1 MTGAR
6 SSEKEAIDFNL
17 VTRTK
22 AVYAVYWV
30 EVLDILNNDNKEAVF
45 TIQLRALD
53 ES

>member
-1 MTGAR
+1 MVR
-6 SSEKEAIDFNL
+6 KMSSSSNL

-22 AVYAVYWV
+22 AVYWIK
-30 EVLDILNNDNKEAVF
+30 VLDILNNDNKEAVF